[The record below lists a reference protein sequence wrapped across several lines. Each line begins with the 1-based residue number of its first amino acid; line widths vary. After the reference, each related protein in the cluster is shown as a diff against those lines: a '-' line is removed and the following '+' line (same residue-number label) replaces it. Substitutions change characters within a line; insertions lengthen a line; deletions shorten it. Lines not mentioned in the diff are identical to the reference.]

1 MKEGKMQIAG
11 DMLNDLSTLD
21 LSRWQFGLTTIYH
34 FLFVPLT
41 IGMVLIVAL
50 MQTVWV
56 RTGNEKYLKLTKL
69 FGKIFLINFAMG
81 VVTGIVQE
89 FQFGMNWSDYS
100 RFVGDVFG
108 APLAMEGLLAFFF
121 EATFIG
127 LWIFGW
133 DRLPKKVHLATIW
146 MTAVGVLL
154 SAYFILAANAFMQNP
169 VGFEINELK
178 NRAELTD
185 IGAVLTN
192 IVALNQ
198 FPHTVTASIMFAG
211 AVMVA
216 VSAYHLKRSQFVVD
230 MTTSLRIGLWSVL
243 LGGVGTGLTGDG
255 LGLAMVQTQPMKMAA
270 AEALYETSAPASF
283 SLFTWGTPDGKSEL
297 FSIRIP
303 NLLSFLS
310 THDFNGQVEGLN
322 DLQAQYVDL
331 YGPGDYMPVIW
342 ITYWA
347 FRWMIGL
354 GALSAL
360 VAVVGLW
367 LTRKGRIDLPKWTWN
382 IAIWAA
388 PIPILAISVGW
399 LFTEMGRQPW
409 IVFKLMKTADGVSPG
424 VSASDVLISLIAF
437 TLIYGVLAVIEMKLL
452 IKAAQAGP
460 EKISAKKEDEQLVVA
475 Y

>member
-1 MKEGKMQIAG
+1 MHLSGSL
-11 DMLNDLSTLD
+11 LNELSTLD

-50 MQTVWV
+50 MQTAWV
-56 RTGNEKYLKLTKL
+56 RTGNDKYLKLTKL

-146 MTAVGVLL
+146 MTALGVLL

-211 AVMVA
+211 AVIVA
-216 VSAYHLKRSQFVVD
+216 VSAYHLKRSKFVVD
-230 MTTSLRIGLWSVL
+230 MNTSLRIGLWSVL
-243 LGGVGTGLTGDG
+243 LGGVGTALTGDG

-354 GALSAL
+354 GVLSAL
-360 VAVVGLW
+360 VALVGLW
-367 LTRKGRIDLPKWTWN
+367 LTRKGRIELPKWTWN
-382 IAIWAA
+382 IAIWSA

-409 IVFKLMKTADGVSPG
+409 IVFRLMKTADGVSPG

-437 TLIYGVLAVIEMKLL
+437 TLIYGVLLVIEMKLL

-460 EKISAKKEDEQLVVA
+460 EEVAEKKENDQLVVA

>member
-1 MKEGKMQIAG
+1 M
-11 DMLNDLSTLD
+11 NLD
-21 LSRWQFGLTTIYH
+21 LARWQFAVTTVYH
-34 FLFVPLT
+34 FFFVPITL
-41 IGMVLIVAL
+41 G
-50 MQTVWV
+50 TVWFV
-56 RTGNEKYLKLTKL
+56 VGFQTAWYRTGKEKYLKLTKF
-69 FGKIFLINFAMG
+69 FGKLFLINFAMG

-133 DRLPKKVHLATIW
+133 GRLSKKVHLATIW
-146 MTAVGVLL
+146 MTALGVLL

-169 VGFEINELK
+169 VGFEINEAK

-198 FPHTVTASIMFAG
+198 FPHTVTSAIMFAG
-211 AVMVA
+211 AVIASVA
-216 VSAYHLKRSQFVVD
+216 AYHLKRNQQVGA
-230 MTTSLRIGLWSVL
+230 MLTSLKFGLWSVVV
-243 LGGVGTGLTGDG
+243 GGIGTALSGDG

-270 AEALYETSAPASF
+270 AEALYNTSAPASF
-283 SLFTWGTPDGKSEL
+283 SLFTLGTPDGKSEL
-297 FSIRIP
+297 FSVRIP

-310 THDFNGQVEGLN
+310 THTLDGEVEGLN
-322 DLQAQYVDL
+322 DLQSQYVAA
-331 YGPGDYMPVIW
+331 YGPGDYMPTIW

-347 FRWMIGL
+347 FRWMIAL
-354 GALSAL
+354 GALSFL

-367 LTRKGRIDLPKWTWN
+367 MTRKGNIALPKWAWN
-382 IAIWAA
+382 IAIWSA
-388 PIPILAISVGW
+388 PIPVLGTSIGW
-399 LFTEMGRQPW
+399 MFTEMGRQPW
-409 IVFKLMKTADGVSPG
+409 LVFKLMKTADGVSPG
-424 VSASDVLISLIAF
+424 INGVDVLISLIVF
-437 TLIYGVLAVIEMKLL
+437 TAIYAVLAVVEFRLL
-452 IKAAQAGP
+452 IAA
-460 EKISAKKEDEQLVVA
+460 AKKGIDETPVKNSDSADSEKLVVA

>member
-1 MKEGKMQIAG
+1 MHSAIPAVLAE
-11 DMLNDLSTLD
+11 LSPLE
-21 LSRWQFGLTTIYH
+21 LSRWQFGLTTVYH

-41 IGMVLIVAL
+41 IGMVLLVAI
-50 MQTVWV
+50 MQTAWV
-56 RTGNEKYLKLTKL
+56 RTDNDKYLHMTKL

-133 DRLPKKVHLATIW
+133 GRLSKRVHLATIW
-146 MTAVGVLL
+146 MTALGVLL

-169 VGFEINELK
+169 VGFEINDAK

-198 FPHTVTASIMFAG
+198 FPHTLTSAIMFAG
-211 AVMVA
+211 AVIAAVA
-216 VSAYHLKRSQFVVD
+216 AYHLKRNQQVGTMLTALKF
-230 MTTSLRIGLWSVL
+230 GLWSVVV
-243 LGGVGTGLTGDG
+243 GGIGTAISGDG

-270 AEALYETSAPASF
+270 AEALYNTSAPASF
-283 SLFTWGTPDGKSEL
+283 SLFTLGTPDGKSEL

-303 NLLSFLS
+303 HLLSFLS
-310 THDFNGQVEGLN
+310 THTLDGQVEGLN
-322 DLQAQYVDL
+322 DLQAKYVAA
-331 YGPGDYMPVIW
+331 YGPGEYMPTIW

-347 FRWMIGL
+347 FRWMIAL
-354 GALSAL
+354 GVLSFLIAI
-360 VAVVGLW
+360 VGLW
-367 LTRKGRIDLPKWTWN
+367 VTRKGNIALPKWAWN
-382 IAIWAA
+382 VAIWSA
-388 PIPILAISVGW
+388 PIPVLGTSIGW
-399 LFTEMGRQPW
+399 MFTEMGRQPW
-409 IVFKLMKTADGVSPG
+409 IVFKLMKTAEGVSPG
-424 VSASDVLISLIAF
+424 INGVDVLISLIVF
-437 TLIYGVLAVIEMKLL
+437 TAIYAVLAIVEFRLL
-452 IKAAQAGP
+452 VAA
-460 EKISAKKEDEQLVVA
+460 AKKGIDETLVKDSDVADSEKLVVA

>member
-1 MKEGKMQIAG
+1 MHAAIPAVLAE
-11 DMLNDLSTLD
+11 LSPLD
-21 LSRWQFGLTTIYH
+21 LSRWQFGLTTVYH

-41 IGMVLIVAL
+41 IGMVLLVAI
-50 MQTVWV
+50 MQTAWV
-56 RTGNEKYLKLTKL
+56 RTGKDKYLQMTKL

-133 DRLPKKVHLATIW
+133 GRLSKKVHLATIW
-146 MTAVGVLL
+146 MTALGVLL

-169 VGFEINELK
+169 VGFVINEEK

-211 AVMVA
+211 AVIASVA
-216 VSAYHLKRSQFVVD
+216 AYHLKRNQQVAT
-230 MTTSLRIGLWSVL
+230 MATSLKFGLWSVIV
-243 LGGVGTGLTGDG
+243 GGVGTALSGDG

-270 AEALYETSAPASF
+270 AEALYNTSAPASF
-283 SLFTWGTPDGKSEL
+283 SLFTLGTPDGKSEL

-310 THDFNGQVEGLN
+310 THTLDGEVEGLN
-322 DLQAQYVDL
+322 DLQAQYVAA

-347 FRWMIGL
+347 FRWMIAL
-354 GALSAL
+354 GALSFL

-367 LTRKGRIDLPKWTWN
+367 MTRKGNLSIPKWAWN
-382 IAIWAA
+382 VAIWSA
-388 PIPILAISVGW
+388 PVPVLGISLGW
-399 LFTEMGRQPW
+399 MFTEMGRQPW
-409 IVFKLMKTADGVSPG
+409 IVFKLMKTADAVSPG
-424 VSASDVLISLIAF
+424 INGVDVLISLIVF
-437 TLIYGVLAVIEMKLL
+437 TAIYGILALVEIKLLLAAAQKGIDESENSDSKPEDADKLAV
-452 IKAAQAGP
+452 
-460 EKISAKKEDEQLVVA
+460 A